1 MPYPVELSQWM
12 REVSTGLSHLS
23 HAQAYL
29 LAIYSYAVVLTQ
41 SCGISQNAYFLSQLL
56 GQRENTVRQRLRE
69 ITYEAQDK
77 RGRQR
82 REVEVTLCFAPLLRW
97 VLRLWVC
104 PSEELALALDA
115 TTLRQS
121 LTVLSV
127 SILVGRSAI
136 PVAWTI
142 VGATQPGAW
151 KPHWLGL
158 LDSVEHSLPETYRV
172 VVLTDRG
179 LYAKWL
185 FQAIQARDW
194 HPMMRVNTGG
204 RCVERATGR
213 RWSLAA
219 LAAHC
224 AGRVWQN
231 EVMCF
236 QDAARLRCTLLVMW
250 DDAQEDP
257 WLLVTDLAPTLVSPT
272 WYGWRMWIEEGF
284 KALKSGGFH
293 WERTRMTD
301 PARAERLWLVLA
313 LAALRCAAVDSL
325 PEPPPRHAPPPH
337 FRQTAASPIKS
348 AYPRLSLIKR
358 GMLTL
363 LAAALRG
370 RDTLSFSLRAQA
382 FPPAPSL
389 ELCDPLKTYP

>member
-1 MPYPVELSQWM
+1 MPYPSELSQWM

-29 LAIYSYAVVLTQ
+29 LAVYSYAVVFTQ

-82 REVEVTLCFAPLLRW
+82 REVEVTLCFGPLVRW
-97 VLRLWVC
+97 VLRLWASPTQEV
-104 PSEELALALDA
+104 ALALDA
-115 TTLRQS
+115 TTLRQTF
-121 LTVLSV
+121 TVLSV
-127 SILVGRSAI
+127 SVLVGRSAI

-142 VGATQPGAW
+142 VWATQAGAW

-185 FQAIQARDW
+185 FRAVQAQGW
-194 HPMMRVNTGG
+194 HPLMRVNARGT
-204 RCVERATGR
+204 CVERATGR

-219 LAAHC
+219 LATHC
-224 AGRVWQN
+224 AGRVWHN
-231 EVMCF
+231 DVVCF
-236 QDAARLRCTLLVMW
+236 QDAARLKCTLVVMW
-250 DDAQEDP
+250 DRDQEEP
-257 WLLVTDLAPTLVSPT
+257 WLLLTDLAPTMVSPT

-313 LAALRCAAVDSL
+313 LAALRCAAADVA
-325 PEPPPRHAPPPH
+325 PEPPPLHAPPPH
-337 FRQTAASPIKS
+337 CRQS
-348 AYPRLSLIKR
+348 APPPVKPVYPRLSVIKR
-358 GMLTL
+358 GMLAL

-370 RDTLSFSLRAQA
+370 RNALSFSLTAQA

-389 ELCDPLKTYP
+389 ELFDPLKTYP

>member
-1 MPYPVELSQWM
+1 
-12 REVSTGLSHLS
+12 
-23 HAQAYL
+23 
-29 LAIYSYAVVLTQ
+29 
-41 SCGISQNAYFLSQLL
+41 
-56 GQRENTVRQRLRE
+56 
-69 ITYEAQDK
+69 
-77 RGRQR
+77 
-82 REVEVTLCFAPLLRW
+82 
-97 VLRLWVC
+97 
-104 PSEELALALDA
+104 
-115 TTLRQS
+115 
-121 LTVLSV
+121 
-127 SILVGRSAI
+127 
-136 PVAWTI
+136 
-142 VGATQPGAW
+142 
-151 KPHWLGL
+151 
-158 LDSVEHSLPETYRV
+158 
-172 VVLTDRG
+172 
-179 LYAKWL
+179 
-185 FQAIQARDW
+185 
-194 HPMMRVNTGG
+194 
-204 RCVERATGR
+204 
-213 RWSLAA
+213 
-219 LAAHC
+219 
-224 AGRVWQN
+224 
-231 EVMCF
+231 MCF

>member
-1 MPYPVELSQWM
+1 MPYPSELWPWM
-12 REVSTGLSHLS
+12 SEVSRNLGHLS
-23 HAQAYL
+23 RAQAYL
-29 LAIYSYAVVLTQ
+29 LAVYSYAVVFTQ

-82 REVEVTLCFAPLLRW
+82 REVDVTLCFAPLLRW
-97 VLRLWVC
+97 VLRLWAS
-104 PSEELALALDA
+104 PTHELALALDA
-115 TTLRQS
+115 TTLRQTF
-121 LTVLSV
+121 TVLSV
-127 SILVGRSAI
+127 SVLVGGSAI

-142 VGATQPGAW
+142 VLATQAGAW

-158 LDSVEHSLPETYRV
+158 LDSVEHSLPATYQV

-185 FQAIQARDW
+185 FQAIQAQGW
-194 HPMMRVNTGG
+194 HPLMRITTGG
-204 RCVERATGR
+204 TCVERATGR

-219 LAAHC
+219 LAAQC
-224 AGRVWQN
+224 AGRVWQDD
-231 EVMCF
+231 VVCF
-236 QDAARLRCTLLVMW
+236 QDAARLRCTLLVMG
-250 DDAQEDP
+250 DDAQEAP
-257 WLLVTDLAPTLVSPT
+257 WLLLTDLAPTRVSPT

-313 LAALRCAAVDSL
+313 LATLRCAAADSA
-325 PEPPPRHAPPPH
+325 PEPPPRHLPPPH
-337 FRQTAASPIKS
+337 FRHAAPPPTPA
-348 AYPRLSLIKR
+348 AYPRLSPIKR
-358 GMLTL
+358 GMLAL

-370 RDTLSFSLRAQA
+370 REIISFSLRAQA

-389 ELCDPLKTYP
+389 ALLVPLKTYP

>member
-1 MPYPVELSQWM
+1 MPYPSELSQWM
-12 REVSTGLSHLS
+12 NEVSTSLSQLS
-23 HAQAYL
+23 HAQAYV
-29 LAIYSYAVVLTQ
+29 LALYSYAVVFTQ
-41 SCGISQNAYFLSQLL
+41 SCGISQNAYFLSQVL
-56 GQRENTVRQRLRE
+56 GRRENSVRQRLRE
-69 ITYEAQDK
+69 STYEAQDK

-82 REVEVTLCFAPLLRW
+82 REVDVTLCFAPLLRW
-97 VLRLWVC
+97 VLRLWTS
-104 PSEELALALDA
+104 PSQEVALALDA

-121 LTVLSV
+121 FTVLSV
-127 SILVGRSAI
+127 SVLIGRSAI

-142 VGATQPGAW
+142 VLATQAGAW

-185 FQAIQARDW
+185 FRAIQMRDW
-194 HPMMRVNTGG
+194 HPLMRINTGG
-204 RCVERATGR
+204 SCVERATGR

-231 EVMCF
+231 DVVCF
-236 QDAARLRCTLLVMW
+236 QNAARLTCTLLVMW

-257 WLLVTDLAPTLVSPT
+257 WLLLTDLAPTAVSPT

-313 LAALRCAAVDSL
+313 LATLRCAAAEPA
-325 PEPPPRHAPPPH
+325 PEPPPRHLPPPH
-337 FRQTAASPIKS
+337 FRRAVAPPGTS

-358 GMLTL
+358 GMLAL
-363 LAAALRG
+363 LAAALCEHNP
-370 RDTLSFSLRAQA
+370 LSFSLRAQA

-389 ELCDPLKTYP
+389 EFLDPLKTYP